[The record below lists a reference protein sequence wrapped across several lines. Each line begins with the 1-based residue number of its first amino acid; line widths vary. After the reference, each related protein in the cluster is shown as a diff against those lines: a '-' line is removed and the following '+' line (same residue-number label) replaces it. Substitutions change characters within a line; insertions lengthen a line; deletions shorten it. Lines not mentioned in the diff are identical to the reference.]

1 VIITGYKVEGSMI
14 RVFTDDVIGEY
25 VYLLNKFGDL
35 ASLEKE
41 ISLKL
46 NETVKKDKVKNDKF
60 DCLLSEFDVAKIKE
74 VKEVVLD
81 A

>member
-1 VIITGYKVEGSMI
+1 MIITGYKVEGSMI

-60 DCLLSEFDVAKIKE
+60 DCLLSEFDVANIKE